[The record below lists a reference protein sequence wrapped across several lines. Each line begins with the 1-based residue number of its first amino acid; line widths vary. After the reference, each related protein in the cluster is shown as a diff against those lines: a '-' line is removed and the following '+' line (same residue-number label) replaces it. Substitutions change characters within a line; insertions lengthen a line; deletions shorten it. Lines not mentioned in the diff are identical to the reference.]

1 MRSFVFFVLLS
12 ILLSKSRADTIDFRN
27 GNTLTGKFLSI
38 DAAQV
43 GFMID
48 GEAKSYARSQ
58 VSKITFS
65 SAEAKPVAHEK
76 ITAGQTI
83 DQVTA
88 LLGQPTRIVDV
99 GAKKVY
105 IYSDFK
111 ITFVDGKVT
120 VVD

>member
-1 MRSFVFFVLLS
+1 MRSFLFLVLVSTGL
-12 ILLSKSRADTIDFRN
+12 ADTVDFRN

-38 DAAQV
+38 DATQV
-43 GFMID
+43 SFSID
-48 GEAKSYARSQ
+48 GEVKSYARSQ

-65 SAEAKPVAHEK
+65 SAETKPLAHEK

-83 DQVTA
+83 DQVTT

-111 ITFVDGKVT
+111 ITFIEGKVT
-120 VVD
+120 VVE

>member
-1 MRSFVFFVLLS
+1 MRSALLFFVLLGAG
-12 ILLSKSRADTIDFRN
+12 RADTLDFRN

-38 DAAQV
+38 DATLV
-43 GFMID
+43 TFTID
-48 GEAKSYARSQ
+48 GEVKSYARSQ
-58 VSKITFS
+58 VLKITFG
-65 SAEAKPVAHEK
+65 SAETNPPAHEK

-83 DQVTA
+83 DQVTT

-111 ITFVDGKVT
+111 VTFVDGKVT
-120 VVD
+120 VVE

>member
-1 MRSFVFFVLLS
+1 MRSAFLFFVLLGTC
-12 ILLSKSRADTIDFRN
+12 RADTLEFRN

-38 DAAQV
+38 DATLV
-43 GFMID
+43 SFIID
-48 GEAKSYARSQ
+48 GEVKSYARSQ
-58 VSKITFS
+58 VLKITFS
-65 SAEAKPVAHEK
+65 SAEK

-83 DQVTA
+83 DQVTT

-105 IYSDFK
+105 IYSGFK

-120 VVD
+120 VVE